1 MEGTLEDLQPIVLL
15 RVGLLMNSDEV
26 ARIFFQL
33 GPRIEVPKPL
43 QAAEYLNT
51 QWHALLSPLNSI
63 SSQNFP

>member
-1 MEGTLEDLQPIVLL
+1 
-15 RVGLLMNSDEV
+15 MNSDQV